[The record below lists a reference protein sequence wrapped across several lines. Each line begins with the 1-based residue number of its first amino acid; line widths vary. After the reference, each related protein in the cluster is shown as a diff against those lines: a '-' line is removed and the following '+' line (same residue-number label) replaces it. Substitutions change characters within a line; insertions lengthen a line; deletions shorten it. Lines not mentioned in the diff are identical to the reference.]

1 MYPCRQLWCERSA
14 LGVEVSG
21 LMRDCVCVP
30 LMYIYA
36 HMSRFAVTIPR
47 NPTGPILHTITKLH
61 CYCKHSV
68 LCIG

>member
-1 MYPCRQLWCERSA
+1 MRLLHFIYVYTCTCIITHIMKGTEVLT
-14 LGVEVSG
+14 LGAV
-21 LMRDCVCVP
+21 L
-30 LMYIYA
+30 
-36 HMSRFAVTIPR
+36 MSRFAVTFPR